1 MLNIL
6 TRIRHKIKGYSSD
19 EYIQTLRQK
28 GAQIGKGT
36 FFFSPQ
42 ETYMDNV
49 KPWLITIGEYC
60 KITSR
65 VTILAHDYSRS
76 VARMYAHENIGGSA
90 PVQIG
95 NNVFIGMGVTILM
108 GTKIG
113 NNCIIGA
120 DAVVKGNIPSNS
132 VVAGN
137 PAKVICTLDEYI
149 EKRKRKMIQEAVD
162 CVRHSINLRGGVPTI
177 QEMGD
182 GFAWLYLPRTLK
194 TIEQFPEF
202 FNLKGD
208 NRELVIHDFLN
219 SNGVW
224 ESYDD
229 FIKYALSENKN

>member
-162 CVRHSINLRGGVPTI
+162 CVRHSINLRGGGTNYSRN
-177 QEMGD
+177 GR
-182 GFAWLYLPRTLK
+182 WLCLAIP
-194 TIEQFPEF
+194 
-202 FNLKGD
+202 
-208 NRELVIHDFLN
+208 
-219 SNGVW
+219 S
-224 ESYDD
+224 
-229 FIKYALSENKN
+229 